1 MLTGKCQYF
10 TGYARISIWR
20 GGGGGDQQSCRCT
33 GCYFICSRQEKELGV
48 CSSSRSIDGHISDWL
63 QWLTMNHFHYLI
75 YVMSHHCEK
84 CLVQASSQIKC
95 GKWAAPF
102 ISVCR
107 KCRIFQNHTLFP
119 FLEGTV
125 EEITTHTHTTQMQN
139 KSQISIDLRNA
150 AW

>member
-1 MLTGKCQYF
+1 MPVFYWLCQDQH
-10 TGYARISIWR
+10 IQ
-20 GGGGGDQQSCRCT
+20 GGGRCT

-75 YVMSHHCEK
+75 HVMSHYCEK

-119 FLEGTV
+119 FLKGTV
-125 EEITTHTHTTQMQN
+125 EEIITHTHTQHKCKTKVRLVLISEMQLGN
-139 KSQISIDLRNA
+139 YALDHH
-150 AW
+150 